1 MHIVTSGSLMAHIP
15 GHYAINNAL
24 QRLVEPPFPF
34 RENIS
39 DGTGVSTKFYWGYQK
54 EAKIEIA
61 NPNSFNNTVVNAN
74 LAYTKHYPTHRTD
87 TTPFAVKENVGAA
100 NVSGSILDVDKFNK
114 NLFSLSHIKVVT
126 SSLSQGFADPAEWLS
141 SKYIRGGGIIANPAE
156 FTRAFAVNDL
166 TFSNNSEFIKFTCLF
181 QGGFDGVNK
190 FNKDKAELTNDAV
203 KREYD
208 NIESQGGIKN
218 GPTIKSYR
226 KALDILGSKADV
238 DIQLLTN
245 PGIRH
250 SSVTDYGI
258 SIAENRFDTLYLMDI
273 EERDSLDNVMT
284 GSKQAQ
290 DDDPIQPS
298 IRFTTQ
304 GFTGRSLNTSFAAAY
319 FPDIN
324 LSILKS
330 DGTRTSKLVPPTVAV
345 LGAYATN
352 DSIGQSWFAPAGNTR
367 GVIENAT
374 STELGF
380 LERPN
385 LDTLYSADIN
395 PINTSINNGVVI
407 QGQKT
412 LLKALSALD
421 RVNVRRLL
429 ITVRRAVRNIANTL
443 IFEPN
448 RPETLNKFRSLVNP
462 ILESLKSQQ
471 GVSRYKVVIDETTTT
486 QADIENNT
494 IRGKIY
500 LQPVRVAEFI
510 ALDFNINNQI
520 ID

>member
-1 MHIVTSGSLMAHIP
+1 
-15 GHYAINNAL
+15 
-24 QRLVEPPFPF
+24 
-34 RENIS
+34 
-39 DGTGVSTKFYWGYQK
+39 
-54 EAKIEIA
+54 
-61 NPNSFNNTVVNAN
+61 
-74 LAYTKHYPTHRTD
+74 
-87 TTPFAVKENVGAA
+87 
-100 NVSGSILDVDKFNK
+100 
-114 NLFSLSHIKVVT
+114 
-126 SSLSQGFADPAEWLS
+126 
-141 SKYIRGGGIIANPAE
+141 
-156 FTRAFAVNDL
+156 
-166 TFSNNSEFIKFTCLF
+166 
-181 QGGFDGVNK
+181 
-190 FNKDKAELTNDAV
+190 
-203 KREYD
+203 
-208 NIESQGGIKN
+208 
-218 GPTIKSYR
+218 
-226 KALDILGSKADV
+226 
-238 DIQLLTN
+238 
-245 PGIRH
+245 
-250 SSVTDYGI
+250 
-258 SIAENRFDTLYLMDI
+258 MDI